1 MSNFAGAKTFVHT
14 LLYIKKT
21 LTAPEYIQLRAFA
34 RYDGMIL
41 FVLWI
46 ISFGLYVAGLTTPFL
61 SLLAMVVALITPF
74 MSVRMVRRYRDDGL
88 SGTISF
94 RRAWAYVV
102 FMFFYASLLFAIA
115 QFVYFAY
122 LDKGFFLSQIS
133 QMFNEPQTAQ
143 ALQQMGWGPA
153 MSQALTDL
161 GQMRPIDLALNIMTT
176 NLLIGVILGLPV
188 AVVSKRNRIE
198 KVQ

>member
-1 MSNFAGAKTFVHT
+1 
-14 LLYIKKT
+14 
-21 LTAPEYIQLRAFA
+21 
-34 RYDGMIL
+34 MIL

-46 ISFGLYVAGLTTPFL
+46 ISFALYVAGLTTPFL
-61 SLLAMVVALITPF
+61 SLLAMMVALITPF
-74 MSVRMVRRYRDDGL
+74 MATRMVRRYRDDGL
-88 SGTISF
+88 SGAISF

-102 FMFFYASLLFAIA
+102 FTFFYASLLFAIA

-122 LDKGFFLSQIS
+122 MDKGFFLSQIS

-161 GQMRPIDLALNIMTT
+161 SQMRPIDLALNIMTT
-176 NLLIGVILGLPV
+176 NLLIGVVLGLPV
-188 AVVSKRNRIE
+188 AAVSKRNRITPLG
-198 KVQ
+198 